1 MTGGTVR
8 RDDHAAVAT
17 LTIVNVERRNALSP
31 GVWSGLRAEL
41 RDVMADPAIRA
52 VVLTGEGG
60 HFCAGGDISAMTHT
74 GAHESRERL
83 RGGHEITRLIVEGEK
98 PVLAAVEGFAV
109 GAGLSIAAACD
120 IVVASSAAKFACSFN
135 RIGLVPDFGA
145 GWVLPQ
151 RVGAGRAR
159 WIMLTGDTFGA
170 EQARDWGL
178 VETLTEP
185 GDALRTATELAT
197 RMAAE
202 AAPLSNA
209 FAKALL
215 ARGAT
220 GLDGFLKAE
229 ADAQGILF
237 TTQDFAE
244 GRRAFLAKEK
254 PRFEGH

>member
-1 MTGGTVR
+1 MAGGTVR
-8 RDDHAAVAT
+8 RDDHARVAT

-60 HFCAGGDISAMTHT
+60 HFCAGGDISGMGDVDAAD
-74 GAHESRERL
+74 GRARL
-83 RGGHEITRLIVEGEK
+83 TQGHEITRFIVEGEK
-98 PVLAAVEGFAV
+98 PVVAAVEGYAV
-109 GAGLSIAAACD
+109 GAGLSIAAGCD
-120 IVVASSAAKFACSFN
+120 IVVASRAAKFACSFN
-135 RIGLVPDFGA
+135 RIGLVPDLGA

-170 EQARDWGL
+170 EEAHSWGL

-185 GDALRTATELAT
+185 GDALRIATELAA

-215 ARGAT
+215 ARGAS

-254 PRFEGH
+254 PRFEGR

>member
-1 MTGGTVR
+1 MAGGTVR
-8 RDDHAAVAT
+8 RDDHAKVAT
-17 LTIVNVERRNALSP
+17 LTIVNIARRNALSS
-31 GVWSGLRAEL
+31 GVWSGLRAML
-41 RDVMADPAIRA
+41 RDAMADTTIRA
-52 VVLTGEGG
+52 IVLTGEGG
-60 HFCAGGDISAMTHT
+60 HFCAGGDISDMGDVDATE
-74 GAHESRERL
+74 GRARL
-83 RGGHEITRLIVEGEK
+83 TSGHDITRLIVEGEK

-109 GAGLSIAAACD
+109 GAGLSIAASCD
-120 IVVASSAAKFACSFN
+120 IVIASSAAKFACSFN
-135 RIGLVPDFGA
+135 RIGLVPDLGA

-170 EQARDWGL
+170 EEARSWGL

-185 GDALRTATELAT
+185 GEALRTAVEVAT
-197 RMAAE
+197 RMAE
-202 AAPLSNA
+202 QAAPLSNA

-237 TTQDFAE
+237 TTRDFAE

-254 PRFEGH
+254 PRFQGR

>member
-1 MTGGTVR
+1 MAGGSVR
-8 RDDHAAVAT
+8 RDDHAGVAT
-17 LTIVNVERRNALSP
+17 LTIVNIERRNALSP
-31 GVWSGLRAEL
+31 GVWSGLRTEL
-41 RDVMADPAIRA
+41 GDVMADPAVRA

-60 HFCAGGDISAMTHT
+60 HFCAGGDISAM
-74 GAHESRERL
+74 GAMAATEGRARL
-83 RGGHEITRLIVEGEK
+83 AGGHEITRLIVEGEK

-120 IVVASSAAKFACSFN
+120 IVIASRAARFACSFN

-170 EQARDWGL
+170 DEARDWGL

-185 GDALRTATELAT
+185 GDASRTAVELAT
-197 RMAAE
+197 RMAVE
-202 AAPLSNA
+202 ASPLSNA
-209 FAKALL
+209 FTKALL

-237 TTQDFAE
+237 TTRDFAE

-254 PRFEGH
+254 PRFEGR

>member
-1 MTGGTVR
+1 MASGTVR
-8 RDDHAAVAT
+8 RDDHAHVAT

-31 GVWSGLRAEL
+31 GVWSGLRREL
-41 RDVMADPAIRA
+41 RDVMDDPTVRA

-60 HFCAGGDISAMTHT
+60 HFCAGGDISAM
-74 GAHESRERL
+74 GDLDAPEGRARL
-83 RGGHEITRLIVEGEK
+83 AGGHEITRSIVEGEK
-98 PVLAAVEGFAV
+98 PVVAAVEGFAV

-120 IVVASSAAKFACSFN
+120 IVVASRAAKFACSFN
-135 RIGLVPDFGA
+135 RVGLVPDLGA

-170 EQARDWGL
+170 EEAREWGL

-185 GDALRTATELAT
+185 GDALGTATELAT

-215 ARGAT
+215 ARGAS

-237 TTQDFAE
+237 TTRDFAE

-254 PRFEGH
+254 PRFEGR